1 MPGIYIHIPFC
12 KTICGYCDFFRSA
25 NLTHRGSYV
34 EALHRE
40 LDATRDYLPERTIR
54 TIYFGGG
61 TPSTIA
67 PAEFSSLI
75 EHIGQLYNICEVE
88 EITLEANPDDLTD
101 DYLAQ
106 LADTP
111 INRLSLGL
119 QSLHDDELEFMNRR
133 HSAAQAENAVRAA
146 QRVGFDNISIDL
158 IYGLPNSTT
167 ERWRQTLQRA
177 VALNVQHIS
186 AYHLG
191 IEPHTRF
198 GTLRDKGLLSPV
210 SEEVSY
216 EQFDLLRETLAQ
228 NGFEHYEIS
237 NFALAGRR
245 SRHNSSYWNDIPYLG
260 LGAGA
265 HSFDGHSRR
274 WGVEN
279 LSEYIAHSDSP
290 EIYTVEQLSDDER
303 YNEYVMTRLR
313 TCEGIDT
320 EELLQKFGAHKLHFF
335 EQRCRPLLNQKRLEN
350 VAGRISITA
359 NNLLI
364 SDSIICELFA

>member
-25 NLTHRGSYV
+25 NLTHRGRYM

-40 LDATRDYLPERTIR
+40 LDATHNYLPERTIR

-133 HSAAQAENAVRAA
+133 HTAAQAENAVRAA
-146 QRVGFDNISIDL
+146 QKLGFDNISIDL
-158 IYGLPNSTT
+158 IYGLPNSST

-191 IEPHTRF
+191 IEPRTRF

-210 SEEVSY
+210 SEDVSY
-216 EQFDLLRETLAQ
+216 EQFDLLRDTLAQ

-237 NFALAGRR
+237 NFALPGRR
-245 SRHNSSYWNDIPYLG
+245 SRHNSSYWNDTPYLG

-290 EIYTVEQLSDDER
+290 EIYTVEQLTDDER

-313 TCEGIDT
+313 TCEGIDSA
-320 EELLQKFGAHKLHFF
+320 ELLQKFGAHKLQFF
-335 EQRCRPLLNQKRLEN
+335 EQRCQPLLEQKRLEN
-350 VAGRISITA
+350 AAGHISITA
-359 NNLLI
+359 DNLLV